1 MMSKYKL
8 VRSIQY
14 LIKQMGL
21 LLQLVS
27 RQTVSLLARVRK
39 IITRRTKLENSGF
52 VLPTVTMVMLV
63 VVLLSIAML
72 LRSFDRAEV
81 ARNVRIDQATLAAAT
96 PALDRAKAKIEEMF
110 NDSGLPRATPRDYAL
125 YQVIGEKA
133 STRYRFGDERGEDLE
148 GEIPRKGEIPL
159 KIAFD
164 FNGTDKIQANDDTED
179 PNDLKLEDNEE
190 TKTAWMFPVDTDN
203 NGEYDTYTLYSIL
216 FRSPSRNSDGQFERT
231 RNPLEARTLPM
242 PEAKTIS
249 NRCQNAFGTTASIV
263 GDSDWYKQSSQL
275 SKSFFVYTISV
286 PITEEIMEDLS
297 DNNYEEKKGE
307 TALSALEYQQ
317 DRLRIPLSNNA
328 VWFEDDL
335 ELGSVSNFR
344 LNGRVLTNGNLMTRA
359 GYNGPITFYQV
370 SDPDSCYYE
379 AENGKI
385 LVGGNVANGDV
396 THSGSIEGGR
406 KEVIVHKYKQDN
418 EPDKDDKINAENI
431 TINQQGGAKVGYDV
445 NAYNE
450 KIGKLVTKY
459 LEEEPDAPGV
469 ECEYCKDKPEAVKD
483 SYKLRADPGEDNKD
497 LLKDVLK
504 SYYRSITPKISF
516 GGSIDTVEKFED
528 INTVGNIAYL
538 PTSDPEETDA
548 SQEESLI
555 GDRISV
561 GYGLPAIDEETGQK
575 KEDSFPDDIKWN
587 KPGEENQPSDNTR
600 TRKTQIEFIP
610 NLGATGRGLFWE
622 KEAAKIPEEFENSGG
637 LRVVTGAGI
646 YLPDDYFTNGT
657 KNLANWD
664 NVWSDALP
672 MALDTTTK
680 SIKSDINIILGAS
693 PNLVPYLRM
702 RATAVYHY
710 AEVSTR
716 EPENPANTAQTPFA
730 CVSSYYDPTD
740 ATSALNQ
747 SGLPYFSNKSGYSNN
762 GIVYNYVPVSK
773 SDPRLTVQAELKY
786 PSGRYVNLPLK
797 TALDRETEGDPLRL
811 QDYSAIHAAQCALH
825 ILDDSTDYSTAIPHG
840 VIKEATFLDAREV
853 KSLNRLSTS
862 KTNKLKWL
870 EIAELENLQP
880 NAKEPSE
887 NPTRYNLP
895 LEQRQPLEIRVTQID
910 LSQLR
915 GTNAKIGTN
924 EYLLPNSGIIY
935 ATRDDALPDISAV
948 DATTGDINKPTA
960 EEEMLSTSDFKLDP
974 SRRPNGI
981 RLINGT
987 NLSRTDANDGD
998 VVVEKGFIFVSNLP
1012 VYIKAAVEDG
1022 IPGFNLHKKPGAG
1035 TLREEFNDALEAD
1048 WSNFYTRGNSDFNPG
1063 FACRTSQAS
1072 CQDGGDQW
1080 RPATVIADSITLLSY
1095 DWEDGYRN
1103 LGDYDLRNN
1112 LGNSVA
1118 SDFLN
1123 NGFLFNNFVTSSDW
1137 ADANGW
1143 PNTNHMNSY
1152 LANGVTPIQR
1162 RVKFPEYLMEV
1173 CKKLPVSECGY
1184 DDWFVDPDLKLKA
1197 SDTTVIGSSF
1207 TSSKHKA
1214 GTTARPADA
1223 AYQRYPRRVAFFRNS
1238 RNELSSNGTAPI
1250 TNAEDLVPIGIDGGT
1265 GTAGKITGGTI
1276 VKKPLSGAPPTS
1288 VAGSLWFHTT
1298 SDKDNPTDSSKITYN
1313 DIDPL
1318 FIKQMP
1324 IDSSGTYDAKGQP
1337 LLAPML
1343 EIHSATGTP
1352 NNNHDTVF
1360 GKNKKKDTALQR
1372 RWLQVADDGYNV
1384 PKNSRQTFYNAAFVG
1399 GNTPSRPDPGETGG
1413 GLHNFVRTLEMWGDP
1428 EIKDI
1433 PQRTIN
1439 IRGNF
1444 IQSGQ
1449 TKYATAPMQPAD
1461 KDQNTAAGLF
1471 YELKRGQADYRYD
1484 KDDKGFPYRGGGFL
1498 QQSPFYWPSQR
1509 AWGFDVAILSQ
1520 APDLFAQ
1527 RFTGDPVDGPDE
1539 YFREIS
1545 SDDEWIQVL
1554 LCAKRQDDEKLA
1566 LKGSVRP
1573 SDWCEKN
1580 SYSE

>member
-1 MMSKYKL
+1 MSKYKL

-21 LLQLVS
+21 LLQLIS

-39 IITRRTKLENSGF
+39 IITRRTELENSGF

-133 STRYRFGDERGEDLE
+133 STRYKFGDETA
-148 GEIPRKGEIPL
+148 L

-164 FNGTDKIQANDDTED
+164 FNDTKKIQANDDTED

-203 NGEYDTYTLYSIL
+203 NGKYDTYTLYSIL
-216 FRSPSRNSDGQFERT
+216 FRSPSRNSDGKFERA
-231 RNPLEARTLPM
+231 RNPLEVRTPPM
-242 PEAKTIS
+242 AEAKTIS
-249 NRCQNAFGTTASIV
+249 DRCQNAFGTTTNIV

-286 PITEEIMEDLS
+286 PITPEQKNTLS
-297 DNNYEEKKGE
+297 DDKYEIGKTGF
-307 TALSALEYQQ
+307 SALEYQQ

-396 THSGSIEGGR
+396 THSGSIEARR

-418 EPDKDDKINAENI
+418 EPDKDDKINAQNI

-450 KIGKLVTKY
+450 EIGKLVTKY
-459 LEEEPDAPGV
+459 LEEEPNAPGV
-469 ECEYCKDKPEAVKD
+469 DCEYCKDNPEAVKD
-483 SYKLRADPGEDNKD
+483 SYKLAADPGEDNKD

-516 GGSIDTVEKFED
+516 DGSIDTVEKFED
-528 INTVGNIAYL
+528 INMDGNIAYL

-561 GYGLPAIDEETGQK
+561 GYGLPAIDEQTGQA
-575 KEDSFPDDIKWN
+575 KEDTFPDDIKWN

-622 KEAAKIPEEFENSGG
+622 KEAAKIPKEFENSGG

-646 YLPDDYFTNGT
+646 YLPDDYFTSGT
-657 KNLANWD
+657 SNLASWD
-664 NVWSDALP
+664 KVWSDALP

-680 SIKSDINIILGAS
+680 SIKSDIDLGARA
-693 PNLVPYLRM
+693 NLVPYLRM

-710 AEVSTR
+710 AEVSTQ
-716 EPENPANTAQTPFA
+716 EPNNPANTAQTPFA
-730 CVSSYYDPTD
+730 CVSSYYDPTN
-740 ATSALNQ
+740 ATSASNQ
-747 SGLPYFSNKSGYSNN
+747 SGLPDLSDSSGLPDLSESSRYSNN
-762 GIVYNYVPVSK
+762 GIVYNYKAVSE
-773 SDPRLTVQAELKY
+773 SDLRLTVQAELQY

-797 TALDRETEGDPLRL
+797 TALDRETAGDPLRL

-825 ILDDSTDYSTAIPHG
+825 ILDAPTDYSTAIPHG

-862 KTNKLKWL
+862 KTKKLKWL

-880 NAKEPSE
+880 NAKGPSD

-895 LEQRQPLEIRVTQID
+895 LEQRQPLEIRVTEID
-910 LSQLR
+910 LSKLR
-915 GTNAKIGTN
+915 GKNAKIGTN

-1035 TLREEFNDALEAD
+1035 TLREEFNDTLEAD
-1048 WSNFYTRGNSDFNPG
+1048 WSNFYTRGNRGFNPG

-1072 CQDGGDQW
+1072 CKDGGDQW
-1080 RPATVIADSITLLSY
+1080 RPATVIADSITLLSN
-1095 DWEDGYRN
+1095 DWEDGYRD

-1118 SDFLN
+1118 SNFLK
-1123 NGFLFNNFVTSSDW
+1123 NGFLFNNFVTSSGW

-1143 PNTNHMNSY
+1143 PKTNHMNSY

-1173 CKKLPVSECGY
+1173 CEKLPVSECGD
-1184 DDWFVDPDLKLKA
+1184 DDWYVDPDLKLKA
-1197 SDTTVIGSSF
+1197 SESIDSPF
-1207 TSSKHKA
+1207 DSKDDSKEHKAKA

-1238 RNELSSNGTAPI
+1238 RNELSSTGTDTI
-1250 TNAEDLVPIGIDGGT
+1250 TKAKDLVPIGIDGGI
-1265 GTAGKITGGTI
+1265 GTAGNITGGTI
-1276 VKKPLSGAPPTS
+1276 KKKPLSGAPPTS

-1298 SDKDNPTDSSKITYN
+1298 SDRNNPTNSSKITYN
-1313 DIDPL
+1313 DTNPL

-1324 IDSSGTYDAKGQP
+1324 IDRSGSETYDAKGQP

-1343 EIHSATGTP
+1343 QIHSATGTP
-1352 NNNHDTVF
+1352 NKKKSKVF
-1360 GKNKKKDTALQR
+1360 GGNKKKDTALQR

-1384 PKNSRQTFYNAAFVG
+1384 PNNSRQTFYNAAFVG
-1399 GNTPSRPDPGETGG
+1399 GNTPSRPDPAESGG

-1428 EIKDI
+1428 AIKDI

-1471 YELKRGQADYRYD
+1471 YELKRGKADYRYD
-1484 KDDKGFPYRGGGFL
+1484 KNDKGFPYRGGAFF
-1498 QQSPFYWPSQR
+1498 QKSPFYWPSQR

-1527 RFTGDPVDGPDE
+1527 RFTGDPVDDPDE

-1554 LCAKRQDDEKLA
+1554 LCAKRQDNQELA

-1573 SDWCEKN
+1573 SDWCEEN